1 MAKVVAIANQ
11 KGGVGKT
18 TTSVNLSAAL
28 AALGYGVLL
37 VDLDAQGNATMGCGV
52 DKQELDVS
60 VYDVLMGKAHVDEA
74 TTRVQENGFDLV
86 PGNADL
92 TAVQVELIG
101 RIGRERVLSDALAS
115 VQEAYD
121 FILIDCPPAL
131 NVLTLNALVAAHSI
145 LIPMQCEY
153 YALEGLSDL
162 METLKNVQEMINP
175 DLEIEGILRTMHD
188 SRSRLAAEVSG
199 QLIEYFGDLVLE
211 TIVPRNVRLAEA
223 PSHGLS
229 IMKYDRSSKGGL
241 AYSALADEIVRRNQ
255 N

>member
-1 MAKVVAIANQ
+1 MAKVVAVANQ

-28 AALGYGVLL
+28 AVLGYDVLL